1 MTELK
6 NKRVL
11 VTGGSGFI
19 PSHLVRRLAG
29 QGAEVGITVKYN
41 SIIDN
46 VRLADMWDDIHV
58 IEADLRNADA
68 LKQVADFK
76 PNVIFHTAAYN
87 HVGDSFFNVAES
99 LDSNAKGTANLF
111 QAYDDFE
118 RFVYIST
125 SEVYGFQEGVPFV
138 ETMTPNPVSP
148 YSIGKYSGE
157 LFAQMMARDLKKP
170 VSILR
175 PFNTFGPY
183 QSAKAVIPE
192 LIIKCL
198 RGEPLESTE
207 GIQTREFN
215 FVTNIVDAF
224 LKSAQCDEAI
234 GQVINVGA
242 GEEVAIRDL
251 LKMIHEETGSS
262 SELRI
267 GALPYRPSEIWRMRA
282 DATRANEILK
292 WSPQVNLRDGIRMTI
307 EWFKEFVEVYYKPNQ
322 GLQKIA
328 NFKLPE

>member
-1 MTELK
+1 MINLRE
-6 NKRVL
+6 KRVL

-19 PSHLVRRLAG
+19 PSHLVRRMVNL
-29 QGAEVGITVKYN
+29 GAEVAITVKYN

-46 VRLADMWDDIHV
+46 VRLVDVWDDILP

-68 LKQVADFK
+68 LSQVAEFK
-76 PNVIFHTAAYN
+76 PQVVFHMAAYN
-87 HVGDSFFNVAES
+87 HVGDSFVNVAEA
-99 LDSNAKGTANLF
+99 LDSNSKGTANLF
-111 QAYDDFE
+111 QAYDGYE
-118 RFVYIST
+118 RFIYIST
-125 SEVYGFQEGVPFV
+125 SEVYGFQEGVPFI

-157 LFAQMMARDLKKP
+157 LFANMMMRDLKKP
-170 VSILR
+170 VTILR

-192 LIIKCL
+192 VIVKCL
-198 RGEPLESTE
+198 RGETIKSTE

-215 FVTNIVDAF
+215 FVTNVVDA
-224 LKSAQCDEAI
+224 LMLAAQVDGAVGNI
-234 GQVINVGA
+234 INVGA

-262 SELRI
+262 SELQI

-282 DATRANEILK
+282 DATRANDILG
-292 WSPQVNLRDGIRMTI
+292 WTPQVTLRDGIRHTI
-307 EWFKEFVEVYYKPNQ
+307 DWFKEFVDQYYTPNN
-322 GLQKIA
+322 GLQKLA
-328 NFKLPE
+328 NFKSPE